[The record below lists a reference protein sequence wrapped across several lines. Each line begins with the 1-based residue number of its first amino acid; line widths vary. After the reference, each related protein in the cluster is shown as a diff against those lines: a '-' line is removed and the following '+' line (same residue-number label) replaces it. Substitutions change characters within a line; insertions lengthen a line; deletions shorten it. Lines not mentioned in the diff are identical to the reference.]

1 MRGGRVRY
9 YAGGR
14 WWRGRGNGGK
24 ITPTHLFLKRD
35 SGGGVEEVGG
45 ELGRGEGKL

>member
-1 MRGGRVRY
+1 MQEVDGG
-9 YAGGR
+9 GGEEM
-14 WWRGRGNGGK
+14 GV
-24 ITPTHLFLKRD
+24 IHLFLKRD